1 MKRRFLTTLSAVA
14 LTILASCGETE
25 GSKPD
30 EFNPT
35 YPFGGQ
41 TGQTLSADGE
51 SEDTYDL
58 IEAAGYG
65 IESPD
70 YCGVNTDVQHIT
82 QRYDNDLEWYVFD
95 FTILLT
101 DDDRGKEDITD
112 RQRNEIKTD
121 SHSPANLVAVENET
135 VRYHWYFKI
144 PEGWQ
149 TTTSFCHIHQLKGY
163 DGDYIDNPVITHS
176 TVTKSGVQQFQVR
189 YMTDTASESATYY
202 PLTTP
207 LEPFIGEWVE
217 VEEKITYS
225 YSGKYSVKI
234 TRCSDNEVLASLTD
248 FDMPAWRDGCTA
260 MRPKWGIYRSIGTDG
275 EKLDELRDETISFA
289 EFTIDKQ

>member
-1 MKRRFLTTLSAVA
+1 MKQRFLTTLSAVA
-14 LTILASCGETE
+14 LTILASCGSTE
-25 GSKPD
+25 

-35 YPFGGQ
+35 YPFSEQ
-41 TGQTLSADGE
+41 TGETLSADGK
-51 SEDTYDL
+51 SSKTYDL

-70 YCGVNTDVQHIT
+70 EYGVNTDVQHIT
-82 QRYDNDLEWYVFD
+82 QRYDAKLGWYVFD

-101 DDDRGKEDITD
+101 DDDRGKEEITD

-121 SHSPANLVAVENET
+121 SHSPANLVALENER

-163 DGDYIDNPVITHS
+163 DGDYIDNPVITFS
-176 TVTKSGVQQFQVR
+176 TITKSSEASGQQFQIR
-189 YMTDTASESATYY
+189 YMTETATESGTYY
-202 PLTTP
+202 HLQRD
-207 LEPFIGEWVE
+207 LGDFIGEWVE
-217 VEEKITYS
+217 VEEWITYS
-225 YSGKYSVKI
+225 YDGKYSVTI
-234 TRCSDNEVLASLTD
+234 TRCSDGEVLASLTD
-248 FDMPAWRDGCTA
+248 LEMPAWRDDCTA

-275 EKLDELRDETISFA
+275 AKLEELRDETMSFA